1 MTSVL
6 SEYLKIFEEYKKKYG
21 NKIAVL
27 MCVGSFFELYGVD
40 NGMDK
45 FGNARKMS
53 QVLNIVLTRKN
64 KKVIGNS
71 MQNPLM
77 LGFPCVALSKYVP
90 ILLNDDYTV
99 VVADQVKA
107 GMGFRRHVTEVISPS
122 TYIDSSDD
130 DNYMLLIHVDK
141 HQHIGMSA
149 LSVLTGSSIVH
160 ECYSD
165 KNDKDMPFDDA
176 LAFIKQYRPREIA
189 LSGEITPSLT
199 SYLELDDILCH
210 KIPNNKNSHN
220 VAYQNAVL
228 GCAFDNNSM
237 LSNIEFVD
245 LERTPHALLS
255 YVLLIEFVHGHNPM
269 LLRRMSK
276 PELFTCREH
285 LMLSTSTLDQLN
297 VTSQTKSKHT
307 LFNVIN
313 KCSTKAGKR
322 LLLKR
327 LTAPIVDPRELCR
340 RYNQVDEFGCLFEHE
355 DIEKILKRV
364 ADIEKLQRRL
374 TVGIMTPPE
383 LAGLAASY
391 SLILE
396 LDNVIK
402 SRKPEH
408 IPHMG
413 EDDHTALRLFVDAC
427 AYAFDMDAMSTC
439 DAETATF
446 NSRVFKDLD
455 SIKDKIKTYMDAVN
469 GLAAQVSGY
478 GIEGGKVE
486 FVQNVGYFVAISSLR
501 AKKIPGSSGLI
512 VRHNK
517 ATARVTSDLVEAA
530 NKDIQS
536 LNADLK
542 TLTKKRYT
550 RTLEYLSSLSS
561 ALTNATIFVSIIDV
575 IKSNFI
581 TKKLYNY
588 CRPTVMYDE
597 MQSYVEEHGMRG
609 YCTPDTFH
617 SFVDAKNLRHAV
629 IERIDDGNEYVPN
642 DVALDGNGIILYS
655 MNSCGKTSL
664 LRALGL
670 SVILAQAGCFVPAS
684 SYRMHPFCCI
694 MTRILSRDNI
704 MKGQSSFVAE
714 MSELRA
720 ILKRANDSSTLVL
733 ADEITHGTEHTS
745 GSAIFVSSVETLADR
760 RVNFLFTTHL
770 HNVYPFVRDVH
781 NVRVCHLSVTFSANG
796 TKSIT
801 FERKLNDGPG
811 GSMYGLEV
819 CQYLNMDTKFLARA
833 FQIRDEI
840 TPDKTENLVGY
851 LAKLELSPYNKKKIK
866 VKCESCGYRPR
877 LPTDQP
883 LHTHHIKEQH
893 MANNEGM
900 IGGIHKDAA
909 SNLMVL
915 CHQCHNKAHAN

>member
-45 FGNARKMS
+45 FGNAREMS

-64 KKVIGNS
+64 KKVIENS
-71 MQNPLM
+71 MHNPLM

-165 KNDKDMPFDDA
+165 KDDKDMPFDDA

-189 LSGEITPSLT
+189 LSGEITSSLT

-237 LSNIEFVD
+237 LSNIEFLD
-245 LERTPHALLS
+245 LERTPCALLS

-276 PELFTCREH
+276 PDMFTCSEH

-297 VTSQTKSKHT
+297 VTSHTKSKHT
-307 LFNVIN
+307 LFNVVN

-327 LTAPIVDPRELCR
+327 LTAPIVDPRELHR
-340 RYNQVDEFGCLFEHE
+340 RYDQVDEFGSLFSHE
-355 DIEKILKRV
+355 EVEKILKKISDV
-364 ADIEKLQRRL
+364 EKLQRRM

-383 LAGLAASY
+383 LAGLVSSY
-391 SLILE
+391 CLIIE
-396 LDNVIK
+396 LDDLVR
-402 SRKPEH
+402 SRETKY
-408 IPHMG
+408 IPHM
-413 EDDHTALRLFVDAC
+413 DDNGRNELQKFIDAC
-427 AYAFDMDAMSTC
+427 THAFNLDMLPTC

-446 NSRVFKDLD
+446 NTGVFKEVDGL
-455 SIKDKIKTYMDAVN
+455 KKKIDARMDAVHK
-469 GLAAQVSGY
+469 LSKQISEY
-478 GIEGGKVE
+478 GVESGKVE
-486 FVQNVGYFVAISSLR
+486 YMQNIGYSITVSSTR
-501 AKKIPGSSGLI
+501 ARKIPGSSGLI
-512 VRHNK
+512 IKYNK
-517 ATARVTSDLVEAA
+517 AIARVTSEDVEAA
-530 NKDIQS
+530 NRQIQS
-536 LNADLK
+536 LNVDLK
-542 TLTKKRYT
+542 ACTKKRYV
-550 RTLEYLSSLSS
+550 RVLEYLSSSNK
-561 ALTNATIFVSIIDV
+561 TATLFVSWIDV
-575 IKSNFI
+575 IKSNYRI
-581 TKKLYNY
+581 AQLYNY
-588 CRPTVMYDE
+588 CRPTIVYDE
-597 MQSYVEEHGMRG
+597 MQSFVEEHGMRG
-609 YCTPDTFH
+609 YGAPDAMC
-617 SFVDAKNLRHAV
+617 SFVDAKDLRHAV
-629 IERIDDGNEYVPN
+629 MERIDDGNEYVPN
-642 DVALDGNGIILYS
+642 DVALNGSGMILYS

-684 SYRMHPFCCI
+684 EYKIHPFGCI

-720 ILKRANDSSTLVL
+720 ILKRTVDSSTLVL

-745 GSAIFVSSVETLADR
+745 GSAIFVSSVETLAGR
-760 RVNFLFTTHL
+760 KANFLFTTHL
-770 HNVYPFVRDVH
+770 HNVYPFVRDVQ

-811 GSMYGLEV
+811 GSIYGLEV
-819 CQYLNMDTKFLARA
+819 CEYLNMDDKFLARA
-833 FQIRDEI
+833 FEIRDSI
-840 TPDKTENLVGY
+840 SPDKTENLVGSF
-851 LAKLELSPYNKKKIK
+851 AKLKLSPYNKNKIK

-877 LPTDQP
+877 LQTDQP

-893 MANNEGM
+893 LADADGM
-900 IGGIHKDAA
+900 IFGVHKDMA

-915 CHQCHNKAHAN
+915 CNECHGKAHAN